1 MLNETFELRGTGYS
15 SAADCSTAARH
26 RWYVIKEGF
35 SPEVFKSAAERVDL
49 SKQDSVLDPF
59 CGSGTVPLTA
69 SLQGHKAY
77 GIEVNPFLE
86 FVSRTKLTHCRPQ
99 TVRNYLTGILQGLRN
114 GAISPLETYSTF
126 SKTAK
131 SSKWLF
137 NRPVLRSFEGGWRA
151 TEQIPGQSRSLLR
164 LALLGAAMDNCNAVA
179 DGKCLRYRKGWQGSD
194 FGKKNFDESF
204 QARVDTIC
212 TDLEESRIRN
222 DGSAIFGGDARKL
235 MTSEWRRFKL
245 CVTSPPYLNSF
256 DYSDIYRPELFLGKF
271 VNSNAELA
279 LIRKSTIRSHVQ
291 TGWELPDRSSFG
303 PIFANVI
310 MEIKARSMD
319 LWDRRIPTMIQA
331 YFEDMERI
339 LLRLRQLALTEAE
352 VWIVVATSAY
362 AGVEEPVDFIIAEI
376 AERSGWFLSEV
387 GVVRHLRSSGQ
398 HINTLGDGIKR
409 TLHLRESVVILRTSR
424 HR

>member
-1 MLNETFELRGTGYS
+1 
-15 SAADCSTAARH
+15 
-26 RWYVIKEGF
+26 
-35 SPEVFKSAAERVDL
+35 
-49 SKQDSVLDPF
+49 
-59 CGSGTVPLTA
+59 
-69 SLQGHKAY
+69 
-77 GIEVNPFLE
+77 
-86 FVSRTKLTHCRPQ
+86 
-99 TVRNYLTGILQGLRN
+99 
-114 GAISPLETYSTF
+114 
-126 SKTAK
+126 
-131 SSKWLF
+131 
-137 NRPVLRSFEGGWRA
+137 
-151 TEQIPGQSRSLLR
+151 
-164 LALLGAAMDNCNAVA
+164 
-179 DGKCLRYRKGWQGSD
+179 
-194 FGKKNFDESF
+194 
-204 QARVDTIC
+204 
-212 TDLEESRIRN
+212 
-222 DGSAIFGGDARKL
+222 
-235 MTSEWRRFKL
+235 
-245 CVTSPPYLNSF
+245 LNSF

-362 AGVEEPVDFIIAEI
+362 AGVEVPVDFIIAEI